1 MTLEIFGKPSKMER
15 FRSISTAVT
24 VVISVTILA
33 AVLIDTNRPPAKPD
47 KVSGPAIAPKPV
59 ETVAISAIYKGN
71 ISKNSS
77 LYAELLNLE
86 LSHDRVSE
94 LTSHF
99 SRIFNLR
106 KSQPGDTF
114 QIFLGPDE
122 NVVAFEYTTSD
133 WKRYRLDRDGDRYIE
148 SVKDIG
154 LERTVESVEG
164 KVETNLWDALSPLLP
179 DMEIFF
185 DMADVFGWEIDFL
198 TEPRIGDSF
207 KIVFEVFRNNN
218 IFVKSGNVLAAEY
231 VLEGVPH
238 RAFLYTDP
246 DGHRD
251 YYDENGYSL
260 RKALLKSPLNYR
272 RISSKFSYNRF
283 HPINKIYRPHL
294 GVDYAAAIGTPV
306 VAAGEGYVLFKGIRR
321 GFGNYVEIRHS
332 NDIITCYG
340 HLEEFGKGI
349 ADGRRVVQGQVI
361 GYVGNTGEST
371 GPHLD
376 YRIRKNGNYV
386 NPLKMTIP
394 AAMPVKDEYKGDF
407 NQIVAQYMPYLDS
420 HHPDKLLAQLN

>member
-1 MTLEIFGKPSKMER
+1 MVIA
-15 FRSISTAVT
+15 AVA
-24 VVISVTILA
+24 VFA
-33 AVLIDTNRPPAKPD
+33 AVLIATNRRPQNPD
-47 KVSGPAIAPKPV
+47 
-59 ETVAISAIYKGN
+59 EISATAIGPERVESVEIATIYKGN

-86 LSHDRVSE
+86 LSRD
-94 LTSHF
+94 LIANITSQF

-114 QIFLGPDE
+114 QIFMGSDE
-122 NVVAFEYTTSD
+122 NVLAFEYTTGD
-133 WKRYRLDRDGDRYIE
+133 WKRYRLDREGDQYIE
-148 SVKDIG
+148 SVSNIG

-164 KVETNLWDALSPLLP
+164 KVETSLWDALSPLLP

-207 KIVFEVFRNNN
+207 KIIFEVFRKDSL
-218 IFVKSGNVLAAEY
+218 FVKTGNIIAAEY
-231 VLEGVPH
+231 VLGGVPH

-306 VAAGEGYVLFKGIRR
+306 VAAGEGYVLFKGPKR
-321 GFGNYVEIRHS
+321 GFGNYVEVRHA
-332 NDIITCYG
+332 NNIITCYG
-340 HLEEFGKGI
+340 HLEYFGKGI
-349 ADGRRVVQGQVI
+349 AEGRRVAQGQVI

-376 YRIRKNGNYV
+376 YRIRKNGEYV

-394 AAMPVKDEYKGDF
+394 AAMPVKDEYKE
-407 NQIVAQYMPYLDS
+407 NYHTIVTQYMPYLDS
-420 HHPDKLLAQLN
+420 RSADKLLAQLN